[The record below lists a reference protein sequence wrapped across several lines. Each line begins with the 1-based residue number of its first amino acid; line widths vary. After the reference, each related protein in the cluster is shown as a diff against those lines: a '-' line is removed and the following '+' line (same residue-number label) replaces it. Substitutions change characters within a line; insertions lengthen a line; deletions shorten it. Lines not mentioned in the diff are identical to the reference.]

1 MPLDFHTI
9 ETVDGATPTNRTDR
23 VILGFLPA
31 VANPVGAGAGDAVQ
45 VAISGLILPASY
57 NVQVTPGQ
65 ACVASVNPTSK
76 GFGGFTVTLTP
87 LSSSQTIAAGSID
100 ILVTA

>member
-1 MPLDFHTI
+1 MPLDYHTV

-31 VANPVGAGAGDAVQ
+31 VANPAGAEGAAVA
-45 VAISGLILPASY
+45 VPISGLVLPASY

>member
-1 MPLDFHTI
+1 MPLDYHTV

-31 VANPVGAGAGDAVQ
+31 VANQAGAGAGDSVQ
-45 VAISGLILPASY
+45 VTISGLVLPSAY

-65 ACVASVNPTSK
+65 ACVASVTPSSK

-87 LSSSQTIAAGSID
+87 LSSSQTISADSID